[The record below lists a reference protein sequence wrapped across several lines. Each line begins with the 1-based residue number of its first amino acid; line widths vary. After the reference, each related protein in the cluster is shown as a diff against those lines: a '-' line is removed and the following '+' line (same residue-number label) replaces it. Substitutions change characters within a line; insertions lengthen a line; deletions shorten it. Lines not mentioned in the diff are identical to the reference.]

1 MRLGQEFHGY
11 TGWRFSRDQFPQL
24 LTKRT
29 QRKAMIRENPRG
41 DLEPVHIHADTKVLE
56 GVVIHI
62 QKYHPIKCE

>member
-1 MRLGQEFHGY
+1 
-11 TGWRFSRDQFPQL
+11 
-24 LTKRT
+24 
-29 QRKAMIRENPRG
+29 MIRENPRG